1 MNSMLKNQNNNL
13 GPQFL
18 KFYKE
23 FQQSGKDPQKALQEL
38 IDSGKVSKDQLE
50 QTVNK
55 AKGLSFLLNLIK

>member
-1 MNSMLKNQNNNL
+1 MNSMLRNQNNNL
-13 GPQFL
+13 GPQFQ

-23 FQQSGKDPQKALQEL
+23 FMQSGKDPNQVLNEL
-38 IDSGKVSKDQLE
+38 VSSGKISKDQLE